1 MSEKE
6 RIVIRHYVEEFSESG
21 GTDSSDSSRISSND
35 SDGNEELGVQPYLY
49 ELEDDGS
56 PERRQSD
63 SDDEDLLPDM
73 EITIGRQTNTN
84 FQMIMS
90 LQITSCVRDGRHFVD
105 KSSEL
110 VCCFY
115 VWVEHKKS

>member
-6 RIVIRHYVEEFSESG
+6 RRVIRHNVKEFSESG

-35 SDGNEELGVQPYLY
+35 SDGNEELGVQPYLTICMT

-63 SDDEDLLPDM
+63 SDMLPDM
-73 EITIGRQTNTN
+73 ELTIGRQTNTN
-84 FQMIMS
+84 FRLIMS
-90 LQITSCVRDGRHFVD
+90 LQIT
-105 KSSEL
+105 
-110 VCCFY
+110 
-115 VWVEHKKS
+115 